1 MPLHHE
7 LKGYIK
13 YEEANT
19 EWYHETH
26 RFGVG
31 AYSPYLAG
39 IARLQ
44 SPTTPIIHHL
54 TFGHM
59 TPNSQMRSKIN
70 ILLCVWVYTLHPS
83 GIQLYTILFLRGGG
97 SDPGI
102 CFGGG
107 I

>member
-19 EWYHETH
+19 EWYHETR

-39 IARLQ
+39 IARLHCIWIFDFLIILCHHHELKQ
-44 SPTTPIIHHL
+44 YKEPVPLTPVSL
-54 TFGHM
+54 
-59 TPNSQMRSKIN
+59 
-70 ILLCVWVYTLHPS
+70 W
-83 GIQLYTILFLRGGG
+83 
-97 SDPGI
+97 
-102 CFGGG
+102 
-107 I
+107 